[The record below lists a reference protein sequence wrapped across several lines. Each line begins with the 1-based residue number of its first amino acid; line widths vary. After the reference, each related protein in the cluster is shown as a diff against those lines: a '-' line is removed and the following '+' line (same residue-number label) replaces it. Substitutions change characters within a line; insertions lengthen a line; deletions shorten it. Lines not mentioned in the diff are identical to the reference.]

1 MRRRTHYLPL
11 TEVAAGMILATPVQA
26 VVSGQLRF
34 RLPAAHALTADN
46 LRQLAAHRVE
56 FVFVDLPDDRS
67 DQEVAVDA
75 ALAAR
80 RTMEIFNGADL
91 SDPPMAALF
100 DQILTYRSK

>member
-11 TEVAAGMILATPVQA
+11 AEVSAGMLLAAPVQA
-26 VVSGQLRF
+26 AVSGQLRF
-34 RLPAAHALTADN
+34 SLPAAHTLTPDN
-46 LRQLAAHRVE
+46 LRQLAVHRVE

-80 RTMEIFNGADL
+80 RTMDIFSGADL
-91 SDPPMAALF
+91 SDPAMVALF
-100 DQILTYRSK
+100 DQILIYRSK

>member
-1 MRRRTHYLPL
+1 MHFLPL
-11 TEVAAGMILATPVQA
+11 TELAAGMVLAAPVQA

-34 RLPAAHALTADN
+34 SLPAAHALTPDN
-46 LRQLAAHRVE
+46 LRQLAVHRVE

-67 DQEVAVDA
+67 DQDVAVDA

-80 RTMEIFNGADL
+80 RTMEIFAGADL
-91 SDPPMAALF
+91 SDPAMAKLF